1 MRNSLKCP
9 PADRLRV
16 CTSGSAHRR
25 PRGEPDYRGQRRGVG
40 GSNARLGQRAPPRTM
55 HARRGVGIEK
65 RGASRRKL
73 RAYTGIDLAERDL
86 RAVDSTLWFDRA
98 KLRVWDNAHH
108 LVRCTRDVDI
118 SQSKP
123 VISNFRAA
131 QLRVWDNAHHL
142 ARCTR
147 DVDISQS
154 THAVSDSRAAQ
165 DFVAF
170 RKGCIRFSNSL
181 VSTKPTSLS

>member
-1 MRNSLKCP
+1 MYFGVCLSQIGE
-9 PADRLRV
+9 DRI
-16 CTSGSAHRR
+16 TG
-25 PRGEPDYRGQRRGVG
+25 
-40 GSNARLGQRAPPRTM
+40 AR
-55 HARRGVGIEK
+55 E
-65 RGASRRKL
+65 
-73 RAYTGIDLAERDL
+73 EE
-86 RAVDSTLWFDRA
+86 WEA

-108 LVRCTRDVDI
+108 LVRCSREEEWELRSEEREGRKLRAYTGIDLVERDL
-118 SQSKP
+118 
-123 VISNFRAA
+123 RAGDSTLWFDRA